1 MTRFTWP
8 PPSAGHSAFGR
19 GPGPIHGGGEEQ
31 EPLGPLEFVDRLLGR
46 QADAR
51 RERTIQR
58 RIRDACFREV
68 QALEA
73 FDWEFNRQTIDRRQI
88 EELATG
94 DFIRRCDNLVL
105 VGQSGVGKSFLM
117 QALGRRACGLGYRV
131 RYITSKAC
139 CRTCAACVWPDKS
152 LPQRVR
158 YYARFDWLIIDEFG
172 FDRLERLDSRPATN
186 LLYKIIDARTQ
197 RSTSLVTNVDFER
210 HQAEY
215 LDDPPLAMAFLDRVV
230 DDAHHLANPRQIVS
244 RPIAAQKRG
253 PNHAHRIPVGIGVQQ
268 ADDRPAP
275 TSRRSAKR
283 RNATLA
289 PLLWCITQR
298 TCRLLLAAKLVP
310 FLTATVTSS
319 QPHIFRLPRI
329 LSVLGCCLI
338 SESASRFKR
347 ARFSG
352 P

>member
-1 MTRFTWP
+1 MAATAPQTRP
-8 PPSAGHSAFGR
+8 KKNAPSTHRDRLLAHLGVLGIPLS
-19 GPGPIHGGGEEQ
+19 GEDLDQFLAEA
-31 EPLGPLEFVDRLLGR
+31 EREHLGPLEFVDRLLGR

-88 EELATG
+88 EDLATG

-117 QALGRRACGLGYRV
+117 QALGRRACALGYRV
-131 RYITSKAC
+131 RYITSADLLQDL
-139 CRTCAACVWPDKS
+139 CARLADKS

-210 HQAEY
+210 WAEY

-230 DDAHHLANPRQIVS
+230 DGAIILKIQGKSYRAHR
-244 RPIAAQKRG
+244 AQKRG
-253 PNHAHRIPVGIGVQQ
+253 STTP
-268 ADDRPAP
+268 DK
-275 TSRRSAKR
+275 SR
-283 RNATLA
+283 
-289 PLLWCITQR
+289 
-298 TCRLLLAAKLVP
+298 
-310 FLTATVTSS
+310 
-319 QPHIFRLPRI
+319 
-329 LSVLGCCLI
+329 
-338 SESASRFKR
+338 
-347 ARFSG
+347 
-352 P
+352 

>member
-1 MTRFTWP
+1 MAATSPQPRP
-8 PPSAGHSAFGR
+8 KKNAPSTHRDRILAHLGVLGIPLSAEDLDQFLAEAER
-19 GPGPIHGGGEEQ
+19 

-117 QALGRRACGLGYRV
+117 QALGRRACALGYRV
-131 RYITSKAC
+131 RYITSA
-139 CRTCAACVWPDKS
+139 
-152 LPQRVR
+152 
-158 YYARFDWLIIDEFG
+158 
-172 FDRLERLDSRPATN
+172 RPAAGPVRPSGGQKLAPARAVLCT
-186 LLYKIIDARTQ
+186 LRLVDHRRIRLRPAGATGFATGDQPAVQDHRRPHSAIDVSGDQ
-197 RSTSLVTNVDFER
+197 RRFRALG
-210 HQAEY
+210 
-215 LDDPPLAMAFLDRVV
+215 RVPGRSAV
-230 DDAHHLANPRQIVS
+230 GDGVPGPCSRRRHHLENPRQIVS
-244 RPIAAQKRG
+244 RPSRSKARS
-253 PNHAHRIPVGIGVQQ
+253 NHAHQIPVGIGVQQ

-310 FLTATVTSS
+310 FLTATVTRVGT
-319 QPHIFRLPRI
+319 P
-329 LSVLGCCLI
+329 
-338 SESASRFKR
+338 A
-347 ARFSG
+347 FSHAIAMG
-352 P
+352 R